1 MLYFIASLI
10 VIVLAKVEL
19 STTIQVIATCIVA
32 GLATAQYWSDYKR
45 NRTLYVYEHHVLPS
59 VAHLCEMHME
69 EIHMEEVNDDGK
81 AD

>member
-19 STTIQVIATCIVA
+19 STTIQVIATCIAA
-32 GLATAQYWSDYKR
+32 GLAAVQYWHDYELNK
-45 NRTLYVYEHHVLPS
+45 TVYMHEHYIAPA

-69 EIHMEEVNDDGK
+69 ESDDDNGL
-81 AD
+81 